1 MIIDTFIAQDDE
13 GLVYYVNID
22 QKIRTKGTGSK
33 MSQLFGEIR
42 YFDQFGHTVVP
53 IAGHPDLWEIV
64 ETGVRVSRAPSDDPR

>member
-33 MSQLFGEIR
+33 MSQIFGEIR

-53 IAGHPDLWEIV
+53 IAGHPDLWEIA
-64 ETGVRVSRAPSDDPR
+64 ETGVRIQRTDRDASR

>member
-1 MIIDTFIAQDDE
+1 
-13 GLVYYVNID
+13 
-22 QKIRTKGTGSK
+22 